1 MYWAIRETLQGC
13 CGYSPDYPR
22 IAGQRDSL
30 GGVNA
35 TANSADRR
43 VLVIAD
49 EPTGRY
55 GFPNGHPFGTD
66 RLAAF
71 LGEYRTRGLAGRCI
85 SGSSRVASV
94 EELLL
99 FHTPQ
104 YLDMVRAKSVE
115 GQGSLDAGDTPA
127 FRGCF
132 EAAAQVVG
140 ATLNAADALLAGEVR
155 RAFVPIAGLHHAARG
170 TAAGFC
176 IFNDC
181 GVLIEKLLRSGM
193 SSVAYVDIDAH
204 HGDGVFY
211 AFESN
216 PQLVFADL
224 HEDGQYLYPGTGRT
238 DETGLAAAAGTK
250 LNIPLP
256 PGADD
261 AAFADCWPQVMA
273 HLAGFEPQFIIL
285 QCGADSLG
293 GDPITHL
300 ALTAASHAL
309 ATRELAGLADRLG
322 HGRLLALG
330 GGGYNRANL
339 AAAWSTVVQELLQS

>member
-1 MYWAIRETLQGC
+1 LNATTRT
-13 CGYSPDYPR
+13 
-22 IAGQRDSL
+22 AGQ
-30 GGVNA
+30 
-35 TANSADRR
+35 R

-71 LGEYRTRGLAGRCI
+71 QAEFRARGLAGRCL
-85 SGSSRVASV
+85 SGESRAASDAD
-94 EELLL
+94 LKL
-99 FHTPQ
+99 FHTTR
-104 YLDMVRAKSVE
+104 YVDFVRARSID

-140 ATLNAADALLAGEVR
+140 ATLAAADALLAGDAR
-155 RAFVPIAGLHHAARG
+155 RAFVPIAGLHHAVRDA
-170 TAAGFC
+170 AAGFC

-181 GVLIEKLLRSGM
+181 GVLIEKLRRNGIARI
-193 SSVAYVDIDAH
+193 AYVDIDAH

-211 AFESN
+211 AFESD
-216 PQLVFADL
+216 PQLIFADL
-224 HEDGQYLYPGTGRT
+224 HEDGQFLYPGTGRK
-238 DETGLAAAAGTK
+238 DETGSGTAAGSK
-250 LNIPLP
+250 LNIPLA

-261 AAFADCWPQVMA
+261 AVFADHWQQVVA
-273 HLAGFEPQFIIL
+273 HVARFEPEFIIL
-285 QCGADSLG
+285 QCGADSLA

-300 ALTAASHAL
+300 QLSAASHAL
-309 ATRELAGLADRLG
+309 AARELAGMAEQLG

-330 GGGYNRANL
+330 GGGYNRANI
-339 AAAWSTVVQELLQS
+339 AAAWNAVVQELLQS

>member
-1 MYWAIRETLQGC
+1 LNVATR
-13 CGYSPDYPR
+13 
-22 IAGQRDSL
+22 
-30 GGVNA
+30 NA
-35 TANSADRR
+35 DGR

-55 GFPNGHPFGTD
+55 GFPNGHPFGID

-71 LGEYRTRGLAGRCI
+71 QAEFRARGLSGRCVN
-85 SGSSRVASV
+85 GESRAATDA
-94 EELLL
+94 ELLL
-99 FHTPQ
+99 FHTPR
-104 YLDMVRAKSVE
+104 YVDFVRSRSVD

-140 ATLNAADALLAGEVR
+140 ATLAAADALLADEAR
-155 RAFVPIAGLHHAARG
+155 RAFVPIAGLHHAARD

-181 GVLIEKLLRSGM
+181 GVLIEKLRRDGIVR
-193 SSVAYVDIDAH
+193 VAYVDIDAH

-211 AFESN
+211 AFESD
-216 PQLVFADL
+216 PELIFADL
-224 HEDGQYLYPGTGRT
+224 HEDGQFLYPGTGRP
-238 DETGLAAAAGTK
+238 DETGQGAAAGSK

-261 AAFADCWPQVMA
+261 AAFALRWQQVMA
-273 HLAGFEPQFIIL
+273 HLARFEPQFIIL
-285 QCGADSLG
+285 QCGADSLA

-300 ALTAASHAL
+300 ELTAASHAL
-309 ATRELAGLADRLG
+309 AARELSSLADRLG
-322 HGRLLALG
+322 HGRVLAVG
-330 GGGYNRANL
+330 GGGYNRTNIAS
-339 AAAWSTVVQELLQS
+339 AWNAVVQELLQSCT

>member
-1 MYWAIRETLQGC
+1 LNATTRT
-13 CGYSPDYPR
+13 
-22 IAGQRDSL
+22 AGQ
-30 GGVNA
+30 
-35 TANSADRR
+35 R

-71 LGEYRTRGLAGRCI
+71 QAEFRARGLAGRCL
-85 SGSSRVASV
+85 SGESRAASDAD
-94 EELLL
+94 LKL
-99 FHTPQ
+99 FHTTR
-104 YLDMVRAKSVE
+104 YVDFVRARSID

-140 ATLNAADALLAGEVR
+140 ATLAAADALLAGDAR
-155 RAFVPIAGLHHAARG
+155 RAFVPIAGLHHAVRDA
-170 TAAGFC
+170 AAGFC

-181 GVLIEKLLRSGM
+181 GVLIEKLRRSGIARI
-193 SSVAYVDIDAH
+193 AYVDIDAH

-211 AFESN
+211 AFESD
-216 PQLVFADL
+216 PQLIFADL
-224 HEDGQYLYPGTGRT
+224 HEDGQFLYPGTGRK
-238 DETGLAAAAGTK
+238 DETGSGTAAGSK
-250 LNIPLP
+250 LNIPLA

-261 AAFADCWPQVMA
+261 AVFADHWQQVVA
-273 HLAGFEPQFIIL
+273 HVARFEPEFIIL
-285 QCGADSLG
+285 QCGADSLA

-300 ALTAASHAL
+300 QLSAASHAL
-309 ATRELAGLADRLG
+309 AARELAGMAEQLG

-330 GGGYNRANL
+330 GGGYNRANI
-339 AAAWSTVVQELLQS
+339 AAAWNAVVQELLQS

>member
-1 MYWAIRETLQGC
+1 MERPIICESRGC
-13 CGYSPDYPR
+13 VIVFGE
-22 IAGQRDSL
+22 L
-30 GGVNA
+30 KA
-35 TANSADRR
+35 TATTADRR

-49 EPTGRY
+49 EPIGRY
-55 GFPNGHPFGTD
+55 GFPNGHPFGPD
-66 RLAAF
+66 RQGAF
-71 LGEYRTRGLAGRCI
+71 LAEFRARGLARRCVNGH
-85 SGSSRVASV
+85 SRLASS

-104 YLDMVRAKSVE
+104 HVELVRARSAD
-115 GQGSLDAGDTPA
+115 GQGALDAGDTPA

-140 ATLNAADALLAGEVR
+140 ATLAAADALLAGEAQ
-155 RAFVPIAGLHHAARG
+155 RAFVPISGLHHATRAG
-170 TAAGFC
+170 AAGFC

-181 GVLIEKLLRSGM
+181 GVLIEKLLSSGM
-193 SSVAYVDIDAH
+193 PSVAYVDIDAH

-211 AFESN
+211 AFESE
-216 PQLVFADL
+216 PRLVFADL
-224 HEDGQYLYPGTGRT
+224 HEDGQYLYPGTGRAE
-238 DETGLAAAAGTK
+238 ETGLAAAAGTK
-250 LNIPLP
+250 LNICLS

-261 AAFADCWPQVMA
+261 AAFAERWQEVMA
-273 HLAGFEPQFIIL
+273 HLTRFEPQFIIL

-300 ALTAASHAL
+300 ALSSASHAL
-309 ATRELAGLADRLG
+309 AARELSRLADNLG

-339 AAAWSTVVQELLQS
+339 AAAWNAVVQELLQS

>member
-1 MYWAIRETLQGC
+1 MQ
-13 CGYSPDYPR
+13 
-22 IAGQRDSL
+22 
-30 GGVNA
+30 
-35 TANSADRR
+35 R

-71 LGEYRTRGLAGRCI
+71 QSEFRARGLAGRCI
-85 SGSSRVASV
+85 SGDSRAASDA
-94 EELLL
+94 ELLL
-99 FHTPQ
+99 FHTPR
-104 YLDMVRAKSVE
+104 YVDFVRARSID
-115 GQGSLDAGDTPA
+115 GQGSLDGGDTPA

-140 ATLNAADALLAGEVR
+140 ATLVAADALLAGEAR
-155 RAFVPIAGLHHAARG
+155 RAFVPIAGLHHAARD

-181 GVLIEKLLRSGM
+181 GVLIEKLRGEGIGR
-193 SSVAYVDIDAH
+193 VAYVDIDAH

-211 AFESN
+211 AFETD

-224 HEDGQYLYPGTGRT
+224 HEDGQFLYPGTGRA
-238 DETGLAAAAGTK
+238 DETGAGAAAGSK

-261 AAFADCWPQVMA
+261 AVFADRWQTVMA
-273 HLAGFEPQFIIL
+273 HLARFEPQFIIL
-285 QCGADSLG
+285 QCGADSLA

-300 ALTAASHAL
+300 QLTAASHAL
-309 ATRELAGLADRLG
+309 AARELAGLADRLG

-330 GGGYNRANL
+330 GGGYSRANI
-339 AAAWSTVVQELLQS
+339 AAAWNAVVQELLQS

>member
-1 MYWAIRETLQGC
+1 L
-13 CGYSPDYPR
+13 
-22 IAGQRDSL
+22 
-30 GGVNA
+30 NA
-35 TANSADRR
+35 TTTTADRR

-49 EPTGRY
+49 EPIGRY
-55 GFPNGHPFGTD
+55 GFPGGHPFGPD
-66 RLAAF
+66 RLGAF
-71 LGEYRTRGLAGRCI
+71 LAEFRARGLAGRCI
-85 SGSSRVASV
+85 NGDSRMATMD
-94 EELLL
+94 ELLL
-99 FHTPQ
+99 FHTQQ
-104 YLDMVRAKSVE
+104 YLELVRARSAD

-140 ATLNAADALLAGEVR
+140 ATLTAADALLTGEAQ
-155 RAFVPIAGLHHAARG
+155 RAFVPIAGLHHAARAS
-170 TAAGFC
+170 AAGFC

-181 GVLIEKLLRSGM
+181 GVLIEKLLRAGM
-193 SSVAYVDIDAH
+193 PSVAYVDIDAH

-211 AFESN
+211 AFEGN
-216 PQLVFADL
+216 PALVFADL
-224 HEDGQYLYPGTGRT
+224 HEDGQFLYPGTGRV
-238 DETGLAAAAGTK
+238 EESGLAAAAGTK

-261 AAFADCWPQVMA
+261 AVFAAHWQEVMV
-273 HLAGFEPQFIIL
+273 HLARFQPQFIIL
-285 QCGADSLG
+285 QCGADSVG

-300 ALTAASHAL
+300 ALSAASHAL

-339 AAAWSTVVQELLQS
+339 AAAWNAVVQELLQS